1 MSTDT
6 LCIIK
11 LLVPSKGIVVKQTKV
26 NQKVIT
32 WKLIVIYAKKKI
44 KGNRNV

>member
-6 LCIIK
+6 LYNKVIG
-11 LLVPSKGIVVKQTKV
+11 SKGIVVKQTKV